1 MKDKSKA
8 VIILSIAISVSA
20 ILGIGSTRMS
30 GHEAVIYPFLELL
43 FLMLYAMS
51 LIIISIKDYKSNNKT
66 TGKVVFISSIVAV
79 ILGGLIYTCIDYYS

>member
-30 GHEAVIYPFLELL
+30 GHEAVIYPFLDTVCHE
-43 FLMLYAMS
+43 F
-51 LIIISIKDYKSNNKT
+51 
-66 TGKVVFISSIVAV
+66 
-79 ILGGLIYTCIDYYS
+79 DYYFH